1 MRRSDH
7 GSLFQ
12 PAIRIVKPVGP
23 LVVSVALTLSTP
35 GLALAEPAPAPNTL
49 AALVADVAEANQR
62 LQDVGAKVQAEQE
75 AVNKALVEVQDAR
88 DAAATAQQQV
98 DASGQAVKDADA
110 AIVAAQ
116 QRFDTFA
123 AATYVNGPAGALV
136 MATDPDE
143 IISSATAGQ
152 TLAVSADQV
161 MTDLQRAR
169 TEQVNK
175 ESAARLAKQKADQ
188 AVVDAEASQ
197 NAAVSALTEAQKTF
211 RAQQAEID
219 RLAAERKTAQ
229 DKLDAAR
236 QWSAPA
242 GSPAAVPQSAAPGTG
257 TGTSGDRWDPAA
269 PGSSAAPADVKV
281 PYGKA
286 SEWDLTLP
294 AVQSAFVSGDPIQI
308 INAVL
313 QIASTSLE
321 TTQNLGKSFLQKLG
335 ILKPTDTG
343 ITNGQIPYVYGS
355 TAVEYVIKRGMS
367 QIGVPYSWGGGTA
380 NGPSNGIDSGAGT
393 VGFDCSGLIL
403 YAFAGVGIKLPHY
416 SGSQYN
422 MGTKIPTAQM
432 RRGDVIFYGPG
443 GSQHVTLYLGNG
455 QMLEAP
461 YTGSTVKISP
471 VRTSGM
477 TPFVVRYIN

>member
-1 MRRSDH
+1 M
-7 GSLFQ
+7 
-12 PAIRIVKPVGP
+12 
-23 LVVSVALTLSTP
+23 
-35 GLALAEPAPAPNTL
+35 
-49 AALVADVAEANQR
+49 
-62 LQDVGAKVQAEQE
+62 
-75 AVNKALVEVQDAR
+75 QDAR

-116 QRFDTFA
+116 KRFDTFA

-136 MATDPDE
+136 MATNPDE

-152 TLAVSADQV
+152 TLAVSAEQV

-188 AVVDAEASQ
+188 AVVDAETSQ
-197 NAAVSALTEAQKTF
+197 NAAVSALTEAQTTF
-211 RAQQAEID
+211 RDQQAEID

-229 DKLDAAR
+229 DKLAAAR
-236 QWSAPA
+236 QWSAPV
-242 GSPAAVPQSAAPGTG
+242 GSPAAVPQSAAPGTR
-257 TGTSGDRWDPAA
+257 TSGDRWDPAA
-269 PGSSAAPADVKV
+269 PGSSAAPADAKV
-281 PYGKA
+281 PFGRA

-294 AVQSAFVSGDPIQI
+294 AVPSAFVSGDPIQI

-313 QIASTSLE
+313 QIASSSLQ
-321 TTQNLGKSFLQKLG
+321 TTQQLGKSFLQKLG

-403 YAFAGVGIKLPHY
+403 YSFAGVGIKLPHY
-416 SGSQYN
+416 SGSQYD

-461 YTGSTVKISP
+461 YTGSNVHISP

>member
-1 MRRSDH
+1 MC
-7 GSLFQ
+7 
-12 PAIRIVKPVGP
+12 P
-23 LVVSVALTLSTP
+23 LVLSVAVTLSTP

-49 AALVADVAEANQR
+49 AALVADVAEANQS

-75 AVNKALVEVQDAR
+75 AVNKALVDVQDAR

-116 QRFDTFA
+116 KRFDTFA

-136 MATDPDE
+136 MATNPDE

-152 TLAVSADQV
+152 TLAVSAEQV

-197 NAAVSALTEAQKTF
+197 NVAVTALTDAQKTF
-211 RAQQAEID
+211 RDQQAEID

-236 QWSAPA
+236 QWSAPV
-242 GSPAAVPQSAAPGTG
+242 GSPAAVPQSAAPG

-269 PGSSAAPADVKV
+269 PGSSAAPSDAKV

-294 AVQSAFVSGDPIQI
+294 AVPSAFVSGDPIQI

-313 QIASTSLE
+313 QIASSSLQ
-321 TTQNLGKSFLQKLG
+321 TTQQLGKSFLQKLG

-403 YAFAGVGIKLPHY
+403 YSFAGVGIKLPHY
-416 SGSQYN
+416 SGSQYD

-461 YTGSTVKISP
+461 YTGSNVKISP

>member
-1 MRRSDH
+1 MRRSDR
-7 GSLFQ
+7 GSFFQ
-12 PAIRIVKPVGP
+12 PAFRIAKPVCP
-23 LVVSVALTLSTP
+23 LVLSVALTLSTP

-75 AVNKALVEVQDAR
+75 AVNKALVDVQDAR

-116 QRFDTFA
+116 KRFDTFA

-136 MATDPDE
+136 MATNPDE

-152 TLAVSADQV
+152 TLAVSAEQV

-188 AVVDAEASQ
+188 AVVDAETSQ
-197 NAAVSALTEAQKTF
+197 NAAVSALTEAQTTF
-211 RAQQAEID
+211 RDQQAEID

-229 DKLDAAR
+229 QKLDAAR
-236 QWSAPA
+236 QWSAPT
-242 GSPAAVPQSAAPGTG
+242 GSPAAVPQSAAPG

-269 PGSSAAPADVKV
+269 PGSSAAPADAKV
-281 PYGKA
+281 PFGRA

-294 AVQSAFVSGDPIQI
+294 AVPSAFVSGDPIQI

-313 QIASTSLE
+313 QIASSSLQ
-321 TTQNLGKSFLQKLG
+321 TTQQLGKSFLQKLG

-403 YAFAGVGIKLPHY
+403 YSFAGVGIKLPHY
-416 SGSQYN
+416 SGSQYD

-461 YTGSTVKISP
+461 YTGSNVHISP

>member
-1 MRRSDH
+1 MRRSDC

-12 PAIRIVKPVGP
+12 PAFRIAKPVCP
-23 LVVSVALTLSTP
+23 LVLSVALTLITP
-35 GLALAEPAPAPNTL
+35 GLASAEPAPTPNTL
-49 AALVADVAEANQR
+49 AALVADVAEANQS

-98 DASGQAVKDADA
+98 DANGQAVKDADA
-110 AIVAAQ
+110 AIIAAQ
-116 QRFDTFA
+116 KRFDTFA

-136 MATDPDE
+136 MATNPDE
-143 IISSATAGQ
+143 IISSASAGQ
-152 TLAVSADQV
+152 TLAVSAEQV

-175 ESAARLAKQKADQ
+175 ESVARLAKQKADQ

-211 RAQQAEID
+211 RDQQAEID

-229 DKLDAAR
+229 QKLDAAR

-242 GSPAAVPQSAAPGTG
+242 GAPAAVPQSAAPG

-269 PGSSAAPADVKV
+269 PGSSAAPSDAKV

-286 SEWDLTLP
+286 TEWDLTLP
-294 AVQSAFVSGDPIQI
+294 AVPSAFVSGDPIQI

-313 QIASTSLE
+313 QIASTSLQ

-343 ITNGQIPYVYGS
+343 ITNGQIPFVYGS

-367 QIGVPYSWGGGTA
+367 QMGVPYSWGGGTA